1 MEKYSRKSLKNIQI
15 IVQDKTGVNITAN
28 RKLTGYRAR
37 QMALLTGC
45 LLCFVTLFTFAYAYA
60 DENSLQRQRHM
71 KTIEVEQALCDYNKE
86 NIVKAY
92 VYVGDSDNE
101 IIAANV
107 FLVVKDEI
115 TNADEQELK
124 AIAAE
129 ILDIDMQ
136 NVYIECVDSEE
147 FLYTTEQTPIQRQS
161 YMKEIEVKQALY
173 DYDKDNIVVVA
184 VHAGVSDDEIID
196 ANIFIVSKD
205 EITDADEQDKI
216 RAIAAEILNLDAENI
231 YIQYDIYEDLYGD

>member
-71 KTIEVEQALCDYNKE
+71 KTIEV
-86 NIVKAY
+86 
-92 VYVGDSDNE
+92 
-101 IIAANV
+101 
-107 FLVVKDEI
+107 
-115 TNADEQELK
+115 
-124 AIAAE
+124 
-129 ILDIDMQ
+129 
-136 NVYIECVDSEE
+136 
-147 FLYTTEQTPIQRQS
+147 
-161 YMKEIEVKQALY
+161 KQALY
-173 DYDKDNIVVVA
+173 DYDKDNIVIVA

-205 EITDADEQDKI
+205 EITDEDEQDKI
-216 RAIAAEILNLDAENI
+216 KAIAAQILDIDAENI
-231 YIQYDIYEDLYGD
+231 YIQYGVYED